1 MKAERSVDQ
10 IFIATGSQMKGPVG
24 EIRKRAESYS
34 VPVRMVPRSEID
46 KMASGLNHQGVAAL
60 TTAFRYAPLD
70 GVLAQPDPLVLFLDG
85 VTDTHN
91 LGSLLRTVDGA
102 GWSGV
107 VIPNRRSA
115 GVTATVRKIS
125 AGAAEVVPVSRVT
138 NLGRAIDE
146 AKKVG
151 LWAVGL
157 DPEAPEDIWSTELFE
172 PPLALVLGAEGKGI
186 SPGVRAHCD
195 AMVRI
200 ESGGRLESLNVA
212 VAGAIAMYEVARRRA
227 ASATL

>member
-1 MKAERSVDQ
+1 
-10 IFIATGSQMKGPVG
+10 MKGPIG
-24 EIRKRAESYS
+24 EIRSRADSYS

-46 KMASGLNHQGVAAL
+46 KMASGLNHQGVVAL
-60 TTAFRYAPLD
+60 STAFRYAPLN

-146 AKKVG
+146 AKKAG

-200 ESGGRLESLNVA
+200 ESRGRLESLNVS